1 MRPTFSRDTSGQG
14 LVEYALVVALIA
26 VALIGILVLFRNATG
41 NAFNQSRNRIN
52 EAGSNSYSV
61 TSTEAGTG
69 TAPAGGAPSGEA
81 FGPGGQGKGQG
92 KGGTTGVGPGR

>member
-14 LVEYALVVALIA
+14 LVEYALVIALVA
-26 VALIGILVLFRNATG
+26 VALISILVLFRNATG

-52 EAGSNSYSV
+52 EAGTSSYSA
-61 TSTEAGTG
+61 TGTG
-69 TAPAGGAPSGEA
+69 TGEAPAAPSGEA

-92 KGGTTGVGPGR
+92 KGGDKGVGPGR

>member
-14 LVEYALVVALIA
+14 LVEYALVIALVA
-26 VALIGILVLFRNATG
+26 VALISILVLFRNATG

-52 EAGSNSYSV
+52 EAGTSSYSV
-61 TSTEAGTG
+61 TSTESGSGSGSET
-69 TAPAGGAPSGEA
+69 PSGEA

-92 KGGTTGVGPGR
+92 KGGDKGVGPGR